1 MVVKK
6 IPITIFL
13 LIFVGGVIFFLW
25 KGVSPFFAQL
35 SGTKSVEEIYNGT
48 VSEGEYVEG
57 DVHFVV
63 GEFLEIVN
71 TVSIIPLGSEH
82 YYLAFNEDMSSYIV
96 IRADAGWDNDKS
108 YVDLSRNVSGV
119 TKSLS
124 LDIQRQLNKSIKE
137 LNAMGIN
144 ASAAPYYIDCVAGRF
159 AIMTLINCFI
169 TIVAVAVIF
178 ICFIKDWKKP
188 ISIATTVLILN
199 VCFFI
204 YILKNIT

>member
-1 MVVKK
+1 MKK
-6 IPITIFL
+6 IPMTLIL

-35 SGTKSVEEIYNGT
+35 NGAKSVEGIYNGT

-57 DVHFVV
+57 EVHFVV

-71 TVSIIPLGSEH
+71 TVSIIPVGSEH

-108 YVDLSRNVSGV
+108 YMDLSRSVSGV
-119 TKSLS
+119 TKELS
-124 LDIQRQLNKSIKE
+124 LEVQHRLSKSIKE
-137 LNAMGIN
+137 LNAMGIYP
-144 ASAAPYYIDCVAGRF
+144 SAAPYYIDCVAGRF

-169 TIVAVAVIF
+169 TIAAVAVIF

-188 ISIATTVLILN
+188 MSIATIVLVLN

-204 YILKNIT
+204 YILTNIT